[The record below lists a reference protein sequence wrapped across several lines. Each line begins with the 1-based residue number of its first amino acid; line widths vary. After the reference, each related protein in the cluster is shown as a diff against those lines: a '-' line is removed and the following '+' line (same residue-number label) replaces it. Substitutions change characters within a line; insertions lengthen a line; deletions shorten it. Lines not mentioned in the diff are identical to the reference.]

1 MKYNTKEQIFLTQ
14 FFIYMQEEGET
25 TYEDFKELMDIT
37 KPQFSLFVK
46 SFKQML
52 SDLKMNY
59 ELIIEPIKDI
69 EHTNRFATNKYHLI
83 HIGNNNFNYEDLD
96 EERLVKYSMFIVFLM
111 LRNKQYVTKQ
121 YLDSIFPNFNK
132 KIMFN
137 LISKLKEIVPGEIDK
152 NELFSYIIELD

>member
-25 TYEDFKELMDIT
+25 IYEDFKELMDIT

-59 ELIIEPIKDI
+59 ELIIEPVKDI

-83 HIGNNNFNYEDLD
+83 HIENNNFNYEDLD
-96 EERLVKYSMFIVFLM
+96 DEKLVKYSMFIVYLM

-121 YLDSIFPNFNK
+121 YLDFIFPGFNK